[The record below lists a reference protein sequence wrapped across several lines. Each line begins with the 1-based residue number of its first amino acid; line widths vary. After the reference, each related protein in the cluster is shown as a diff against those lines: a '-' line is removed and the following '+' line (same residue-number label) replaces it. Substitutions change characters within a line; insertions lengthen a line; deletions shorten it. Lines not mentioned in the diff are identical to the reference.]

1 MRRRDFTALLG
12 ASAAWPLIARAQ
24 ATPVVGVLNGQS
36 SDTYARYIGA
46 LRQGLSEGG
55 YVEGQNLTIEY
66 RWGEGHDERL
76 AALAA
81 DLVQHRV
88 SVIVSGGS
96 PTSTLAAKAATS
108 TIPIVF
114 TTGVDPVKLGFVASF
129 NRPGGNLTGVASLLN
144 QVIAKRLELLHQLQP
159 NVKTVAALM
168 NLYNPTAADKKKE
181 LAEAA
186 QSIGL
191 QLEVLGADNAG
202 EIDTAFA
209 AMAERK
215 PDALF
220 VDADPIFLVNRARI
234 IGLAARHALPAVYES
249 RDYAADGGLIS
260 YGSSL
265 VDAYRLTG
273 TYAARVLKGESPG
286 DLPVLQPTKFEFVI
300 NLKTANALGLKIPQ
314 SLLVAADEVIE

>member
-1 MRRRDFTALLG
+1 MRRREFTTLLG
-12 ASAAWPLIARAQ
+12 ASAAWPLVARAQ

-76 AALAA
+76 AALAT

-108 TIPIVF
+108 TIPVVF

-144 QVIAKRLELLHQLQP
+144 QVIPKRLELLHQLQP

-168 NLYNPTAADKKKE
+168 NLNNPTAADKKKE
-181 LAEAA
+181 LADAA
-186 QSIGL
+186 QSVGL
-191 QLEVLGADNAG
+191 QLDVLGAGNAG

-215 PDALF
+215 PNALF
-220 VDADPIFLVNRARI
+220 VDADPFFLVNRAKI

-273 TYAARVLKGESPG
+273 TYAARVLKGESPA
-286 DLPVLQPTKFEFVI
+286 DLPVLQPTTFELVI
-300 NLKTANALGLKIPQ
+300 NLKTAKTLGLKIPQ